1 MSVHKYT
8 SWGRT
13 RRPKNVA
20 GEGVEAVSSTS
31 DPSTATDGYKTE
43 NQRYLHLIL
52 KESQNT
58 SRTITVFGYFYGA
71 GIWAELSTIDTDG
84 TPQAIN
90 ITAQNTT
97 VHRVYELLGVDRV
110 YFKASGTLDADDAL
124 YALTSTF

>member
-1 MSVHKYT
+1 MAVHKYT

-20 GEGVEAVSSTS
+20 GEGNEASSSTS
-31 DPSTATDGYKTE
+31 DPSAATDGHKTE

-52 KESQNT
+52 KESQN
-58 SRTITVFGYFYGA
+58 SSKTITVFGYFYGA
-71 GIWAELSTIDTDG
+71 GIWTELSTIDTDG

-110 YFKASGTLDADDAL
+110 YFKASGALHDDDAL